1 MDLFLVMNQSQKKK
15 RMKMPLKKGKNP
27 QAIYSNI
34 SKLRK
39 EGYGIKQATAIALE
53 MAGKKKKPKKRK
65 KKMVGK

>member
-1 MDLFLVMNQSQKKK
+1 MDLFLVMNRNQKK

-27 QAIYSNI
+27 RAIYSNI

-53 MAGKKKKPKKRK
+53 MAGKKKKTKKRK

>member
-1 MDLFLVMNQSQKKK
+1 MH
-15 RMKMPLKKGKNP
+15 LKKGKNP

-53 MAGKKKKPKKRK
+53 MAGKKKKSKKRK
-65 KKMVGK
+65 KKMASK

>member
-1 MDLFLVMNQSQKKK
+1 MNQSQKKK
-15 RMKMPLKKGKNP
+15 KLKMPLKKGKNP

-53 MAGKKKKPKKRK
+53 MAGKKNKANPKKK
-65 KKMVGK
+65 K

>member
-1 MDLFLVMNQSQKKK
+1 MDLFLVMNRNQKK

-27 QAIYSNI
+27 RAIYSNI

-53 MAGKKKKPKKRK
+53 MAGKKKKSKKRK
-65 KKMVGK
+65 KKMASK

>member
-1 MDLFLVMNQSQKKK
+1 MDLFLVTNQNPKK

-27 QAIYSNI
+27 RAIYSNI

-53 MAGKKKKPKKRK
+53 MAGKKKKSKKRK
-65 KKMVGK
+65 KK

>member
-1 MDLFLVMNQSQKKK
+1 MVLLQVMNQSQKKK
-15 RMKMPLKKGKNP
+15 KLKMPLKKGKNP

-53 MAGKKKKPKKRK
+53 MAGKKKKTKKGK

>member
-1 MDLFLVMNQSQKKK
+1 
-15 RMKMPLKKGKNP
+15 MPLKKGKNP
-27 QAIYSNI
+27 RAIYSNI

-53 MAGKKKKPKKRK
+53 MAGKKKKTKKRK

>member
-1 MDLFLVMNQSQKKK
+1 MVLLQVMNQSQKKK
-15 RMKMPLKKGKNP
+15 LKMPLKKGKNP
-27 QAIYSNI
+27 RAIYSNI

-53 MAGKKKKPKKRK
+53 MAGKKKKTKKRK

>member
-1 MDLFLVMNQSQKKK
+1 MDLFLVTNQNPKK

-27 QAIYSNI
+27 RAIYSNI

-53 MAGKKKKPKKRK
+53 MAGKKKKSKKRK
-65 KKMVGK
+65 KKMASK

>member
-1 MDLFLVMNQSQKKK
+1 MDLFLVMNLNPKKK

-27 QAIYSNI
+27 RAIYSNI

-53 MAGKKKKPKKRK
+53 MAGKKKKAKRK
-65 KKMVGK
+65 KK

>member
-1 MDLFLVMNQSQKKK
+1 MELFLVMTQSKKKK

-53 MAGKKKKPKKRK
+53 MAGKKKKTKKRK